1 MRTNRATMTPT
12 RQQARSTGCWLRP
25 VPAGQS
31 SLSTATR
38 PSRGGVPGGSGGLG
52 RTEEA
57 PQTVEFVDGL
67 DAEDEEL
74 LEEWCGLQCEAVDLD
89 EWE

>member
-1 MRTNRATMTPT
+1 MVK
-12 RQQARSTGCWLRP
+12 TGAGGTELTIDGYAP
-25 VPAGQS
+25 VP
-31 SLSTATR
+31 
-38 PSRGGVPGGSGGLG
+38 GGVPGGSGGLG

>member
-1 MRTNRATMTPT
+1 VIGSSGLTNTETEECRLLVNAGADGTELTIDGY
-12 RQQARSTGCWLRP
+12 AP
-25 VPAGQS
+25 VP
-31 SLSTATR
+31 
-38 PSRGGVPGGSGGLG
+38 GGVPGGSGGLG